1 MCGACL
7 SRMMNRMHTLNA
19 RVIAAQFVEDRIDS
33 ASRHRRIGRVRRRF
47 TRGERG
53 GSSSSSSS
61 SPIPG
66 RLRPSGAGR

>member
-7 SRMMNRMHTLNA
+7 SRIMLGMHTLNA
-19 RVIAAQFVEDRIDS
+19 RVIAAQFVEDRIDT
-33 ASRHRRIGRVRRRF
+33 ASRRRRRFGRVRRRF

-53 GSSSSSSS
+53 RTSS
-61 SPIPG
+61 SPTPG